1 MPYTTNTY
9 SGIFKPKNPQ
19 KYVGNNIDNITYRS
33 SYELKFMN
41 WCDSTKNVVQWN
53 SEGIRLP
60 YLSPID
66 SRMHEYV
73 VDFLVT
79 VENKD
84 GSRKNFLVEVK
95 PARFTRAPVIPKRKT
110 RKYLNEVIQW
120 KTDQAKWDI
129 AKKYAQKQGWE
140 FILITE
146 HELGIIWSG
155 WKTNVLDK

>member
-9 SGIFKPKNPQ
+9 KGNFKPKNPN
-19 KYVGNNIDNITYRS
+19 KYVGDNLDNIIYRS

-41 WCDSTKNVVQWN
+41 WCDTTPDVLQWN

-60 YLSPID
+60 YVSPID
-66 SRMHEYV
+66 SKVHEYV
-73 VDFLVT
+73 VDFMVKIK
-79 VENKD
+79 NKIQEE
-84 GSRKNFLVEVK
+84 KIFLVEVK
-95 PARFTRAPVIPKRKT
+95 PSRFTRPPTIPKRKS

-140 FILITE
+140 FTLITE
-146 HELGIIWSG
+146 HQLGLLWSG
-155 WKTNVLDK
+155 WKTAPLDK